1 MHSEWKSK
9 FFEHTKTVTFLYLL
23 FWKFFPCSIHNF
35 FYFFFTD
42 DAKHLVPN
50 KMRDFFCTINLDQEE
65 VFRTQVVEKSLR

>member
-1 MHSEWKSK
+1 MPNTLWVSPPQYLQS
-9 FFEHTKTVTFLYLL
+9 FFFIYL
-23 FWKFFPCSIHNF
+23 
-35 FYFFFTD
+35 FTD